1 MIEGLIAK
9 LTFRT
14 VSIIALAL
22 LFAGLLI
29 WGPQACN
36 SYFAAKKETRVVKGQ
51 AEASMQAGEIAVGKA
66 GENAAKAEQ
75 IDVTVEEAKN
85 EIRNAPDGFS
95 NNAALRAS
103 CRLRSYY
110 DSEQC
115 AALRKADS
123 ARVESG
129 RSAGSNTNR

>member
-1 MIEGLIAK
+1 MIQSWMAK
-9 LTFRT
+9 LTFKT
-14 VSIIALAL
+14 VSMIVAAL
-22 LFAGLLI
+22 LLAGLLM

-36 SYFAAKKETRVVKGQ
+36 NYFSAKKEARVIKGQ
-51 AEASMQAGEIAVGKA
+51 AEAGMQSGEIAVSKT

-75 IDVTVEEAKN
+75 IDTTVEEAKN
-85 EIRNAPDGFS
+85 EIRTAPDGFS

-123 ARVESG
+123 DGVEARRRAS
-129 RSAGSNTNR
+129 SNTSR